1 MYILVQHVN
10 YLLVSCEW
18 SISLKK
24 PTRPRLIQKSPFEAA
39 PTRIAPF
46 KLDLPKHLTVTA
58 IRLSGTLSR
67 TRIAETIGYSPSKIT
82 SVVNELIQDGI
93 LEEKGE
99 GPATGTRRSR
109 EIGFNPKFGYIVAA
123 RIGFSKLEIALVDF
137 MEHIRLR
144 RMLPMPQ
151 PSDPNTVLNEICYVI
166 RERIDKLKIPIS
178 DILAFSIV
186 VPGSVDMQSGTLFDS
201 PLMPS
206 WGGYQIDSLIRESFP
221 YAIVLVENE
230 ANAMAF
236 GELRKGGGRNLQN
249 LIYVNVGTSINSG
262 IILNKHIYRG
272 ATGRAGDIGHMHAE
286 YKNEAG
292 EVEKIV
298 PLEEIV
304 SGTAIAIQAVQAVKT
319 GADSVLNRYDLD
331 ALTARDVGVAAT
343 EGDRVANQIIQRSG
357 QVLGETL
364 ANIVNFLD
372 PDLVLIGGPVNDVTP
387 AFLASIRR
395 SIWNRSPSS
404 ATQNL
409 RIEIAPLG
417 PEASILGAIALALEN
432 IFVSNK

>member
-1 MYILVQHVN
+1 
-10 YLLVSCEW
+10 
-18 SISLKK
+18 LKK
-24 PTRPRLIQKSPFEAA
+24 PTRPGLIQPSPFEAT
-39 PTRIAPF
+39 PTQTAPF
-46 KLDLPKHLTVTA
+46 KLDPAKHLTVTA

-99 GPATGTRRSR
+99 GPATGARRSR
-109 EIGFNPKFGYIVAA
+109 EIGFNPKFGYIVAV

-137 MEHIRLR
+137 MEHIRIR

-151 PSDPNTVLNEICYVI
+151 PADPNTVLNEICYVI
-166 RERIDKLKIPIS
+166 RERIDKLNIPIS

-186 VPGSVDMQSGTLFDS
+186 VPGSVDLQSGTLFDS

-206 WGGYQIDSLIRESFP
+206 WGSYQIDSLIRESFP
-221 YAIVLVENE
+221 YAIVMVENE

-262 IILNKHIYRG
+262 IIVNGQIYRG
-272 ATGRAGDIGHMHAE
+272 ATGRAGDIGQMHAE

-304 SGTAIAIQAVQAVKT
+304 SGTSIAIQAAHTVKSGVDT
-319 GADSVLNRYDLD
+319 ILSRYDLD
-331 ALTARDVGVAAT
+331 SLTARDVGVAAT
-343 EGDRVANQIIQRSG
+343 EGDRTANQIIQRSG

-372 PDLVLIGGPVNDVTP
+372 PNLVLIGGPVNDVAP

-395 SIWNRSPSS
+395 SIWDRTPSS

-432 IFVSNK
+432 IFVSEK